1 MNKIGMFVMITFFLV
16 FSGFQPN
23 DRKARR
29 LQKEKETFELIESGR
44 FRFTASSAKSSLG
57 NFNNLGATYDLVFD
71 SLKLKAYLPY
81 FGRAYSVPYGGS
93 DGVKF
98 DITAEKIEKVW
109 NEKKKLYT
117 ISAEL
122 ADNKDSY
129 LIYLTTG
136 LSGYADLRITFRNRQ
151 PISYYGIIGEI
162 NEVK

>member
-1 MNKIGMFVMITFFLV
+1 MNRIGMLVMMTFFLV

-23 DRKARR
+23 DRKERR
-29 LQKEKETFELIESGR
+29 LQKEKETLELIESGR
-44 FRFTASSAKSSLG
+44 FRFAASSAKSTLG

-71 SLKLKAYLPY
+71 SLKLTAYLPY

-109 NEKKKLYT
+109 NEKKRIYT
-117 ISAEL
+117 ISAEV

-151 PISYYGIIGEI
+151 PISYYGIIGKI
-162 NEVK
+162 NETK